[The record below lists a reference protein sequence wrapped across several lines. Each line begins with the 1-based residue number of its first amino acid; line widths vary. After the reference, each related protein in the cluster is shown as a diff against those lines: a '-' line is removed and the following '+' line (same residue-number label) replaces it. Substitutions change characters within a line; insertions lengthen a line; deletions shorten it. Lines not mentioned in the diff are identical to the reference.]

1 MKRLRLTRIAM
12 AVMIFMTAC
21 SISLFFVI
29 RSSVADQERRIL
41 QEHAGELNLLLDQSI
56 QSIGDLLPLAGEA
69 VPSSG
74 HATRS
79 FDQIGRSIVGQ
90 VSTSSV
96 AIVRRTG
103 VVYRTA
109 ARVGKEAIGPTISG
123 GEAVVL
129 RRASRTKGLVSG
141 IVHPDGGRTLLL
153 ALAMPNG
160 LFVLEESDLGPVTTN
175 APPPPAA
182 PFGDVNLAF
191 YASAHPTPAA
201 LILIS
206 GTLPTG
212 LVDRQS
218 LSVGADHWLILVS
231 ARTPLVGTLT
241 NELPWVA
248 LLAGLLLT
256 MLVVA
261 LIEGLARRRSYALQ
275 LVETRT
281 SELRSSLS
289 EQGRL
294 QEAER
299 AARHEAERANR
310 VKSQFISRM
319 SHELRTP
326 LNSVI
331 GFGQLL
337 ERDQLSDDQKDSVEH
352 ILKGGKHLLALVNEV
367 LDIARIEAGD
377 LALSPEPVHVA
388 DMLSETLGLIGPL
401 ASQRAIR
408 VVRSQEEACS
418 CYVLADRHRLQ
429 QVLLNVLSNAVKY
442 NREGGIIAVTC
453 EHLESSRLR
462 VKISD
467 TGQGIPQEQL
477 GRLFLPF
484 ERLGA
489 EQSGIEGTG
498 IGLALSRQLTEAMG
512 GTMGLETASGVGSTF
527 WVELP
532 LVEGPLERFDRVR
545 PDRLSRAE
553 EVPSAPRR
561 TLLYIEDNLANIRL
575 VERILQERENIDII
589 PAMQGRLGLELARQH
604 QPSMI
609 LLDLHLSD
617 ISGDEVLR
625 RLLESDE
632 TSRIPVVILS
642 ADATPGRINRLLHSG
657 AVAFLT
663 KPVDADELLQVL
675 DDNIFSPARG

>member
-29 RSSVADQERRIL
+29 RSSVADQERRL
-41 QEHAGELNLLLDQSI
+41 LHGHAKELNLLLDQSI

-74 HATRS
+74 QATRS
-79 FDQIGRSIVGQ
+79 FDQIARSIVGQ
-90 VSTSSV
+90 DSTSSV

-109 ARVGKEAIGPTISG
+109 ATVGKEAIGPTISG

-129 RRASRTKGLVSG
+129 RRASRAKGLVSG
-141 IVHPDGGRTLLL
+141 TVHADGGRTLLL

-160 LFVLEESDLGPVTTN
+160 LFVLEESDLGPVTTH
-175 APPPPAA
+175 APPPPGA
-182 PFGDVNLAF
+182 PFGDVNLVF

-231 ARTPLVGTLT
+231 ARAPLVGTLT
-241 NELPWVA
+241 NELPWGA
-248 LLAGLLLT
+248 LLAGLLST
-256 MLVVA
+256 MLAVA
-261 LIEGLARRRSYALQ
+261 LIEGLARRRSYAVQ
-275 LVETRT
+275 LVGSRT

-299 AARHEAERANR
+299 AARHEAERANQ

-401 ASQRAIR
+401 ASRRSIR

-429 QVLLNVLSNAVKY
+429 QVLLNVLSNA
-442 NREGGIIAVTC
+442 
-453 EHLESSRLR
+453 
-462 VKISD
+462 
-467 TGQGIPQEQL
+467 
-477 GRLFLPF
+477 
-484 ERLGA
+484 
-489 EQSGIEGTG
+489 
-498 IGLALSRQLTEAMG
+498 
-512 GTMGLETASGVGSTF
+512 
-527 WVELP
+527 
-532 LVEGPLERFDRVR
+532 
-545 PDRLSRAE
+545 
-553 EVPSAPRR
+553 
-561 TLLYIEDNLANIRL
+561 
-575 VERILQERENIDII
+575 
-589 PAMQGRLGLELARQH
+589 
-604 QPSMI
+604 
-609 LLDLHLSD
+609 
-617 ISGDEVLR
+617 
-625 RLLESDE
+625 
-632 TSRIPVVILS
+632 
-642 ADATPGRINRLLHSG
+642 
-657 AVAFLT
+657 
-663 KPVDADELLQVL
+663 
-675 DDNIFSPARG
+675 